1 MWSLLFCI
9 ILLSFR
15 KQLKATLAIFRDR
28 RTFALLALTS
38 GFLTINW
45 GVYIWSVTVNRIVEA
60 SLGYYIT
67 PLVSVAFGVL
77 VFRERLRPY
86 QWVAVT
92 LAAIGVLTLTIEYGA
107 LPWIALV
114 LAISW
119 SSYSLFKKHLNVG
132 ALEGLS
138 IETTVALLP
147 NFIYLLWLENQDRGH
162 FGSGVGISLLLAGA
176 GIVTVVPLLLF
187 NGATTRLPLSSTG
200 LLQYITPTIMFMV
213 GIFVNHEAMPLG
225 RVIGFGFIWV
235 ALAFLGADI
244 VRTKRNSN
252 IEGYDL

>member
-9 ILLSFR
+9 VLLAFR
-15 KQLKATLAIFRDR
+15 RQLKATLTIIRDR

-38 GFLTINW
+38 LFLTINW

-60 SLGYYIT
+60 SLGYYVT

-119 SSYSLFKKHLNVG
+119 SGYSLFKKHLNIG

-147 NFIYLLWLENQDRGH
+147 NFTYLLWLANQGRGH
-162 FGSGVGISLLLAGA
+162 FGSGVGISLLLVGA

-213 GIFVNHEAMPLG
+213 GIFVNHEAMPVG
-225 RVIGFGFIWV
+225 RLIGFGFIWL
-235 ALAFLGADI
+235 ALAFLGTDI
-244 VRTKRNSN
+244 VRTSRNSN
-252 IEGYDL
+252 IAGYDL